1 MVNPILERC
10 NRCTYSVM
18 AAKYIYIDITLLDSE
33 YCHTEQL
40 DRKNIFFCVY
50 RNPIMIKNP

>member
-1 MVNPILERC
+1 MVNPILKIC

-18 AAKYIYIDITLLDSE
+18 AAKYLDSE
-33 YCHTEQL
+33 YCHMEQF